1 MPEVSTFTSASQAIA
16 GPVARTYRE
25 AHNRRMRTRRVI
37 PVLAS
42 CIASMTIGAQTP
54 PTRTI
59 LAIGAHAGDAELT
72 MGPLLTAER
81 ARGTRVVILDLTLG
95 ERGHPTLTAQQY
107 AAQKRREANDVAR
120 AIGAELE
127 IGPYHDAEIP
137 NDEAARRFV
146 AAVIRRVRPTLV
158 LTHWKQ
164 SLHRDHSTT
173 SAIVQDALLL
183 AALPDVQGV
192 QGKPHRGVSIW
203 YAENWEDAT
212 GFTPYIY
219 VAVDTASWSRW
230 KGAVSNFEFARGA
243 TGFPYIEYYDS
254 LGRVRGIESR
264 KGRAIAFDIEPYG
277 KRRVLDA
284 VP

>member
-1 MPEVSTFTSASQAIA
+1 MSRRCLFASAL
-16 GPVARTYRE
+16 T
-25 AHNRRMRTRRVI
+25 
-37 PVLAS
+37 VLAYGTTS
-42 CIASMTIGAQTP
+42 SIAAAQTP
-54 PTRTI
+54 SRTI

-95 ERGHPTLTAQQY
+95 ERGHPTLSADQY
-107 AAQKRREANDVAR
+107 AAQKRREATEVAA

-127 IGPYHDAEIP
+127 IGPYQDAEIP
-137 NDEAARRFV
+137 NDDSARRWV

-164 SLHRDHSTT
+164 SIHRDHSAT
-173 SAIVQDALLL
+173 SAIVSDAILL
-183 AALPDVQGV
+183 AALPGV
-192 QGKPHRGVSIW
+192 SGVAGQPHRGVSIW

-212 GFTPYIY
+212 GFSPYVY
-219 VAVDTASWSRW
+219 VGVDSTSWSRW
-230 KGAVSNFEFARGA
+230 RAAVSKFEFARGA
-243 TGFPYIEYYDS
+243 TGFPYVEYYDA
-254 LGRVRGIESR
+254 LGRVRGIEAR
-264 KGRAIAFDIEPYG
+264 KGHAVAFDVEPYG